1 MTTPAPPPH
10 GGQPG
15 PADLLDNGAASAD
28 RSGRGPLRTGLI
40 VGAVVLALSVAGA
53 AYGVEH
59 YFGGG
64 GAQPAD
70 VLPASAVA
78 VVTIDL
84 DPSLGQKKA
93 IYDLSRKF
101 PKVKEKARSPQ
112 SVKNDLLTSVFQDD
126 PQGVRYDRD
135 IEPWLG
141 KRVAIAAVPD
151 SNRPGLSPVVA
162 LQYTDR
168 SKAAASLT
176 RLVDR
181 DRAAPNA
188 FHFAFSG
195 DYALLARTQ
204 AAADRYAGQ
213 KDHLAG
219 NASFSKAVAALDGDQ
234 IALAWA
240 DVKGV
245 YAALP
250 KDQLAS
256 NPFFNRTGAPPDGS
270 LVVGLHADSS
280 YLEVQGKTVGVVHS
294 LVDGGSARIGNHQ
307 GGNLLAPFPRDSAAA
322 VEATGLGD
330 TVTRLYSSLAE
341 KVPPEFTQG
350 LEQIGLA
357 LPGDLEV
364 LLGNDTAGFV
374 AAGSDR
380 SSPSVAV
387 HVRTADPARAV
398 SILDRIGAKAREDGS
413 GVPFVVRTQGDG
425 YLLGSGKDSLDAA
438 GSGDLGRS
446 DSFRAAVPD
455 AQTAGFALYVDINR
469 VAAMADAPSDAD
481 LGQLDAFGMTANPAT
496 GSFRVRLTVK

>member
-1 MTTPAPPPH
+1 MTTPPPPAYA
-10 GGQPG
+10 GQPG
-15 PADLLDNGAASAD
+15 PADLLDNTTVSAV
-28 RSGRGPLRTGLI
+28 RSSRGPLRTGLI

-59 YFGGG
+59 YLGGG

-101 PKVKEKARSPQ
+101 PSAKAKTKSAE

-135 IEPWLG
+135 IKPWLG
-141 KRVAIAAVPD
+141 KRVAVAAVPD
-151 SNRPGLSPVVA
+151 GTGLSPVVA

-176 RLVDR
+176 RLIDR

-188 FHFAFSG
+188 FHYAFSG

-204 AAADRYAGQ
+204 ADADRYAGQ

-234 IALAWA
+234 IAIAWA
-240 DVKGV
+240 DVKGL
-245 YAALP
+245 YAAVP
-250 KDQLAS
+250 KDRLAAT
-256 NPFFNRTGAPPDGS
+256 PFFSRAAAHPSGS
-270 LVVGLHADSS
+270 FVVGLHADSS
-280 YLEVQGKTVGVVHS
+280 YLEVQGKAVGVVDS
-294 LVDGGSARIGNHQ
+294 LVDGGSTRMGNHQ
-307 GGNLLAPFPRDSAAA
+307 GGNLLAPFPRDSAVA
-322 VEATGLGD
+322 VEDTGLGE
-330 TVTRLYSSLAE
+330 TVTRLYSSLV
-341 KVPPEFTQG
+341 KQVPPELTQG
-350 LEQIGLA
+350 LEQMGLA
-357 LPGDLEV
+357 LPGDLKV

-374 AAGSDR
+374 AAGPNR
-380 SSPSVAV
+380 STPSVAV
-387 HVRTADPARAV
+387 HVRTDDPKRAV
-398 SILDRIGAKAREDGS
+398 SILDRIGAKARADGS
-413 GVPFVVRTQGDG
+413 SVPFVVRAQGDG
-425 YLLGSGKDSLDAA
+425 YLIGSGKDSLDAA

-446 DSFRAAVPD
+446 GSFRTAVPD
-455 AQTAGFALYVDINR
+455 AQSAGFALYVDINR
-469 VAAMADAPSDAD
+469 VAAMAGAPSDAD
-481 LGQLDAFGMTANPAT
+481 LRQLDAFGMTANPAT
-496 GSFRVRLTVK
+496 GSFRLRLTAK